1 MRFAVSIFKIAKGMN
16 ILLIIN
22 ANILP
27 MDSSP
32 VENGFVRINDGKIA
46 DVGDMKS
53 LKPLHGEETLDLDG
67 KLLLPGFI
75 DAHCH
80 VGLYED
86 GLGLEGDDLNED
98 SDPVTPHIRSI
109 DGINPFDRC
118 FAEARQH
125 GVTCAV
131 VSPGSANPVA
141 GQICALKTAGRRVDD
156 MLVAQPLAIKFAL
169 GENPKS
175 IYGSKNQTP
184 VTRMAT
190 VAIIREQ
197 LQKAKRYLDE
207 KNRAKADSELDE
219 PDFDARMEALIPLLE
234 GKIRAHFHAHKAYD
248 ILSAVRIAKEFS
260 LKYTLIHCTEGHLI
274 ADILAEEE
282 AKVVCGPLLCA
293 RTKPEL
299 AGLSVENCG
308 SLADAGVLVA
318 ISTDHPEVPINF
330 LAGSAAIAASGGM
343 SREKAI
349 EAITIAAARAVE
361 LDSRIGSITAGKD
374 ADLLVF
380 AHDPFSVGAKPEMVF
395 IDGKLVN

>member
-1 MRFAVSIFKIAKGMN
+1 M
-16 ILLIIN
+16 LIIN

-27 MDSSP
+27 MDSSLI
-32 VENGFVRINDGKIA
+32 ENGFVHIKDGKIA
-46 DVGDMKS
+46 EVGDMKS
-53 LKPLHGEETLDLDG
+53 LEPLHGEDTLDLCG

-80 VGLYED
+80 LGLYED

-98 SDPVTPHIRSI
+98 SDPVTPHIRSV

-118 FAEARQH
+118 FAEARRH
-125 GVTCAV
+125 GVTCVV

-156 MLVAQPLAIKFAL
+156 MLVAEPLAIKFAL
-169 GENPKS
+169 GENPKG

-207 KNRAKADSELDE
+207 KNRVKADPELDE
-219 PDFDARMEALIPLLE
+219 PDFDARMEALLPLLE

-274 ADILAEEE
+274 ADILAEEK
-282 AKVVCGPLLCA
+282 AKVICGPLLSA

-299 AGLSVENCG
+299 VNLSAENCG
-308 SLADAGVLVA
+308 VLAAAGVPVA
-318 ISTDHPEVPINF
+318 ISTDHPEVPVDF
-330 LAGSAAIAASGGM
+330 LASSAAIAISGGM
-343 SREKAI
+343 SREKAV
-349 EAITIAAARAVE
+349 EAITITAARVVE
-361 LDSRIGSITAGKD
+361 LDERVGSITAGKD

-380 AHDPFSVGAKPEMVF
+380 ACDPFSVGAKPEMVF